1 MNHADGNLQSGW
13 RESPVGDWRGS
24 GPPGQSARSAAPAWV
39 LVAGD
44 FHRAGGMDRANA
56 ELAAYLCG
64 TAADIHLVS
73 FRVDPELESNPRVQV
88 HLARRVGAMH
98 FLGQRQ
104 LDRLGRA
111 VAGEVIAR
119 KPGAR
124 VLVNGVNCAWPDI
137 NWVHYVHRE
146 WMASPSEAP
155 LWFRAK
161 HGIDTWSHARKELR
175 VLRSAR
181 LLIANSE
188 RTRTDLIRDVGVVP
202 ERVRTVYLGSG
213 NEWQAIVPDRRVAAR
228 AWLDVPAD
236 RPLVAF
242 VGAFGYDSR
251 KGFDTLWTAW
261 QALCARSDWDADLV
275 VAGGGRALERW
286 RDVIDHSG
294 LGSRVRM
301 LGFTDRVADILA
313 AADVLVSPVRYESY
327 GLNVQEAICCGVP
340 AIVSRGAGVAE
351 RYSPELADLLLPD
364 PNDAHDL
371 VARMLRWRAQIDEY
385 KRRLKPLTAM
395 LRKWTWRDMAAQIV
409 AIAEALEP
417 SPVLCGSRDGCE
429 IDGDRG

>member
-1 MNHADGNLQSGW
+1 MSLAGGNAQGGW
-13 RESPVGDWRGS
+13 RDSPGGDWRGS
-24 GPPGQSARSAAPAWV
+24 EPPGQPARSDAPAWV

-64 TAADIHLVS
+64 TGADVHLVS
-73 FRVDPELESNPRVQV
+73 FRVDPDLESNPRVQV
-88 HLARRVGAMH
+88 HLARRAGAAH

-111 VAGEVIAR
+111 VAGDVVAR
-119 KPGAR
+119 RPGAR

-146 WMASPSEAP
+146 WMASPSQAP
-155 LWFRAK
+155 LWFRVK

-188 RTRTDLIRDVGVVP
+188 RTRSDLIRDVGVEP

-213 NEWQAIVPDRRVAAR
+213 SEWQSITPDRRVAAR
-228 AWLDVPAD
+228 SWLGVPAD
-236 RPLVAF
+236 RPLAAF

-261 QALCARSDWDADLV
+261 EALCARTDWDADLV
-275 VAGGGRALERW
+275 VAGGGRALARW
-286 RDVIDHSG
+286 REVIDRSG
-294 LGSRVRM
+294 LGSRVRI

-351 RYSPELADLLLPD
+351 RYSPDLADLLLPNPD
-364 PNDAHDL
+364 DAPDL
-371 VARMLRWRAQIDEY
+371 VARMLRWRGQIDEY
-385 KRRLKPLTAM
+385 LRRLRPLTAT
-395 LRKWTWRDMAAQIV
+395 LRNWTWRDMAAQIV
-409 AIAEALEP
+409 TVAETLEP
-417 SPVLCGSRDGCE
+417 SPVLSRSRTRRE
-429 IDGDRG
+429 LDGDRG